1 MVLAAAGLLAM
12 LLAGCSHSTH
22 PKSQVKHRKPLITA
36 ITAIAPATGTTPGG
50 TTVTILGIGFTGAE
64 SVDFGPTAATSFTVV
79 SSTEIT
85 AVSPPQGAGNV
96 NIVVTTARGSNA
108 RGTVNRFT
116 YTIPPP
122 VITAVSPNSG
132 TAAGGTTV
140 TITGAYFL
148 GASKVTFGIVAATSY
163 TVVSD
168 TQITAVTPAQLGAR
182 AVSVTTPEGTSSKTP
197 PVPFTFKVIP
207 VVTSIS
213 PASGTTAGGT
223 TVTITGTGFTRA
235 GRVTFNGVPAM
246 SFNVVSDTE
255 ITAVSPALSDGS
267 RFVYVVTPGGKSS
280 PTPNT
285 DQFTSKAPVPAV
297 NAIFPTSGT
306 TAGGT
311 TVTITGTG
319 FTRARKVTFGG
330 VAAIHF
336 TVISDTQI
344 SAVAPPEKAGTRVV
358 SVFTAGGRS
367 PSTST
372 DVYTYG

>member
-1 MVLAAAGLLAM
+1 V

-22 PKSQVKHRKPLITA
+22 PKSQAKHRKPLVPA
-36 ITAIAPATGTTPGG
+36 ITAISPASGTTPGG
-50 TTVTILGIGFTGAE
+50 TTVTILGIGFTGSE
-64 SVDFGPTAATSFTVV
+64 TVDFGPVAAASFTVV

-96 NIVVTTARGSNA
+96 NIIVTTVRGSNA

-116 YTIPPP
+116 YNIPPP

-140 TITGAYFL
+140 TITGAYFM
-148 GASKVTFGIVAATSY
+148 GATKVTFGTVAAASY

-182 AVSVTTPEGTSSKTP
+182 GVSVTTPEGTSSKTP

-207 VVTSIS
+207 VVNAIS
-213 PASGTTAGGT
+213 PTSGTTAGGT
-223 TVTITGTGFTRA
+223 TVTITGTGFNRA
-235 GRVTFNGVPAM
+235 GRVTFNGVPAA
-246 SFNVVSDTE
+246 SFTVVSDTQ
-255 ITAVSPALSDGS
+255 ITAISPALSDGS

-280 PTPNT
+280 PTPIV
-285 DQFTSKAPVPAV
+285 DQFTSRAPVPAV
-297 NAIFPTSGT
+297 NALFPRSGT

-330 VAAIHF
+330 LAAVHF
-336 TVISDTQI
+336 TVVSDTQI
-344 SAVAPPEKAGTRVV
+344 SAIAPPERAGTRVV
-358 SVFTAGGRS
+358 NVFTAGGRS
-367 PSTST
+367 PSTPT
-372 DVYTYG
+372 VDVYTYG